1 MGEHQYAEDWDS
13 VDLDNGEAEDWDSV
27 DLDNGEAEDWG
38 SADIGCDAVEPV
50 SFYAQ

>member
-1 MGEHQYAEDWDS
+1 MGEHQY
-13 VDLDNGEAEDWDSV
+13 AEDWDSV